1 MRDNSISNII
11 TETMST
17 SKGVLRRM
25 QINFLIDR
33 LIKENDDISLI
44 MYLHRLSRILEG
56 VTLTSNLRNLGNDIL
71 YFIDDVNDNY
81 TKLEFTEEHVYP
93 IMKEICESFSNSC
106 ATLSNVYDIKFIVN
120 KESTLY
126 LIIGKENRKRLVRF
140 FNKSISRHIAVL
152 SRGCNYIKANTDKVH
167 INKSSLK
174 YLEMFSNWVAVLN
187 KIRVTY
193 ANSKQNNIQSSI
205 IYCQR
210 VVYNLHDD
218 ILTIRKLNLEPD
230 TRTVSGM
237 LADLNGINE
246 QKHLNK

>member
-11 TETMST
+11 SETMST
-17 SKGVLRRM
+17 PKGILRKI

-33 LIKENDDISLI
+33 LIKENDDVSLI
-44 MYLHRLSRILEG
+44 MYLHRLSRLVKGISPS
-56 VTLTSNLRNLGNDIL
+56 SNLDNLCNNIL
-71 YFIDDVNDNY
+71 YFIDEVNGHY
-81 TKLEFTEEHVYP
+81 TKPVSTEEYVFET
-93 IMKEICESFSNSC
+93 IEDASAKFSRSC
-106 ATLSNVYDIKFIVN
+106 ATLSNVYDIQFIADMN
-120 KESTLY
+120 STLY
-126 LIIGKENRKRLVRF
+126 LIIGKENRKRLIKF
-140 FNKSISRHIAVL
+140 FNKSISKHISVL
-152 SRGCNYIKANTDKVH
+152 SRGCHYIKANTDKVH

-174 YLEMFSNWVAVLN
+174 YLEMCSNWVAVLN
-187 KIRVTY
+187 KIKITY

-230 TRTVSGM
+230 TRTISGM
-237 LADLNGINE
+237 LADLNRINK